1 MEEMKYYHRAIRLA
15 VPAILSLLAVACDPS
30 EDTNQKP
37 QVTGPAESAN
47 SGQVVADSIY
57 SGGDILT
64 MVGDQPGYVEALA
77 IRDGKIIAV
86 GSQDELQQYK
96 RDSTRQIDLEGKTLL
111 PGFYDAHSHFFQT
124 AIKLSTVSL
133 DPPPAGNVTNIDDII
148 SLLKTE
154 LNTNP
159 RKAGEWLYGWGY
171 DNGMLKDNRHPTK
184 MDLDKVSTE
193 VPICIYHFSGHMLVL
208 NSKGLELMGFTAESV
223 APEGGVIQRMP
234 GSSEPSGIIEEQA
247 IKPVMMQM
255 LASVQGE
262 HMIKLMDRSQQLY
275 KQHGYTSMLE
285 MAGTPELV
293 TAFRSY
299 AAAGKLDI
307 DLSAAVL
314 SVTQSAEQTAKQF
327 SLSYQDRFRVIGGKI
342 NLDGG
347 SPGRTA
353 FLREPYYTQDEG
365 KPAGYRGYPSVT
377 NQDELD
383 AVVTSFYQAQIP
395 LFIHALGDA
404 AIDQAIRAVTVAQQ
418 AYPREDIRQ
427 QLIHL
432 QVFQPDQIQALKA
445 LDVSLTFQNTHNYY
459 FADFHA
465 SSTLGP
471 ERTGKLCPMATAIK
485 EGFNVTFHHD
495 SPVHPVSQI
504 DIIWMAVNR
513 TSRSGKMYG
522 PEERIGVY
530 QALQASTINA
540 AWQFFEE
547 DSKGS
552 LEVGKLA
559 DLVILDN
566 NPLKVAPE
574 DINQIQVLE
583 TIKEG
588 ATVWSQKQKKT

>member
-1 MEEMKYYHRAIRLA
+1 MKHYQRAMWLA
-15 VPAILSLLAVACDPS
+15 IPAILSFLAVAGEPAEES
-30 EDTNQKP
+30 NKKSP
-37 QVTGPAESAN
+37 VTGSAEPEK
-47 SGQVVADSIY
+47 SGQVAADSIY

-64 MVGDQPGYVEALA
+64 MAGDKPGYVEALA
-77 IRDGKIIAV
+77 VRDGKIIAA
-86 GSQDELQQYK
+86 GRQDELQQYK
-96 RDSTRQIDLEGKTLL
+96 RDSTRLIDLEGKTLL

-133 DPPPAGNVTNIDDII
+133 DPPPAGTVTNIDDII
-148 SLLKTE
+148 SMLETE
-154 LNTNP
+154 LNSNP
-159 RKAGEWLYGWGY
+159 RKNGEWLYGWGY
-171 DNGMLKDNRHPTK
+171 DNGMLQDNRHPTK
-184 MDLDKVSTE
+184 MDLDKVSSE
-193 VPICIYHFSGHMLVL
+193 VPISVYHFSSHMLVL
-208 NSKGLELMGFTAESV
+208 NSKGLELMGFTADSV
-223 APEGGVIQRMP
+223 DPEGGVIRRMP
-234 GSSEPSGIIEEQA
+234 GSREPNGIIEEQA
-247 IKPVMMQM
+247 IKPVMMKM

-262 HMIKLMDRSQQLY
+262 HMLELMDRSQQLY
-275 KQHGYTSMLE
+275 KQNGYTSMLE
-285 MAGTPELV
+285 MASTPELV
-293 TAFRSY
+293 AAFQSY

-365 KPAGYRGYPSVT
+365 KSAGYRGYSSVP
-377 NQDELD
+377 NQDELE
-383 AVVTSFYQAQIP
+383 AVVSSFYQVQIP

-404 AIDQAIRAVTVAQQ
+404 AIDQAIAAVTTAQHT
-418 AYPREDIRQ
+418 YPREDIRQ

-432 QVFQPDQIQALKA
+432 QVFQSDQIKALKA

-471 ERTGKLCPMATAIK
+471 ERTEKLCPMATAIN

-513 TSRSGKMYG
+513 TSRSEKVYG
-522 PEERIGVY
+522 PKERIGVY

-559 DLVILDN
+559 DLVILDS
-566 NPLKVAPE
+566 NPLKVAKK
-574 DINQIQVLE
+574 DIKQIQVLE

-588 ATVWSQKQKKT
+588 ATVWSKTRNKT

>member
-1 MEEMKYYHRAIRLA
+1 MEYYHRAIRLV
-15 VPAILSLLAVACDPS
+15 VPAILGLLTVACDPS
-30 EDTNQKP
+30 ADTDQHP
-37 QVTGPAESAN
+37 QATGRAESTDH
-47 SGQVVADSIY
+47 SQVLADSIY
-57 SGGDILT
+57 FGGDILT
-64 MVGDQPGYVEALA
+64 MAGDQPSYVEALA
-77 IRDGKIIAV
+77 IRDGKIIAA
-86 GSQDELQQYK
+86 GSQDELQQYM
-96 RDSTRQIDLEGKTLL
+96 RDGTRLINLEGKALL

-124 AIKLSTVSL
+124 AVKLSTVNL
-133 DPPPAGNVTNIDDII
+133 DPPPAGTVTSIDDIA
-148 SLLKTE
+148 SVLRTE

-159 RKAGEWLYGWGY
+159 RKADEWLYGWGY
-171 DNGMLKDNRHPTK
+171 DNGMLKENRHPTK
-184 MDLDKVSTE
+184 VDLDKVSTE
-193 VPICIYHFSGHMLVL
+193 VPISIYHFSSHMLVL

-223 APEGGVIQRMP
+223 APEGGVIRRMP
-234 GSSEPSGIIEEQA
+234 GSAEPNGIIEEQA
-247 IKPVMMQM
+247 IMPVLEQM

-262 HMIKLMDRSQQLY
+262 NMVELMDRSQQLY

-293 TAFRSY
+293 AAFQSY

-307 DLSAAVL
+307 DLSSAVL

-327 SLSYQDRFRVIGGKI
+327 SLTYQDRFRVIGGKI

-353 FLREPYYTQDEG
+353 YLREPYYTQEEG

-377 NQDELD
+377 NQEELD
-383 AVVTSFYQAQIP
+383 AVVASFYQVQIP
-395 LFIHALGDA
+395 FFIHALGDA
-404 AIDQAIRAVTVAQQ
+404 AIDQVIHAVTAAQQ
-418 AYPREDIRQ
+418 AYPRDDIRQ

-432 QVFQPDQIQALKA
+432 QVFQPDQMQALKA

-465 SSTLGP
+465 ASTLGP
-471 ERTGKLCPMATAIK
+471 ERTGKLCPMATAIN

-513 TSRSGKMYG
+513 TSRSGKLYG
-522 PEERIGVY
+522 PKERISVY

-559 DLVILDN
+559 DLVILDR
-566 NPLKVAPE
+566 NPLKVSKE
-574 DINQIQVLE
+574 DIQQIQVLE
-583 TIKEG
+583 TIKDG
-588 ATVWSQKQKKT
+588 ATVWSQMQN